1 MPRFA
6 KTCNNPLHNEWSKG
20 PEDSKVV
27 KLKAFGWCELAEAL
41 VKFLAC
47 EKQIQRSK
55 KSANSAKIVFTNA
68 SKREKSLGI
77 CQNDCLWTVL
87 KGR

>member
-20 PEDSKVV
+20 SEDSKVV

-41 VKFLAC
+41 ANFLAC
-47 EKQIQRSK
+47 EKQIKRSK
-55 KSANSAKIVFTNA
+55 KNQPTLQKLYLPMPQYEKNHSAFAKTTA
-68 SKREKSLGI
+68 YG
-77 CQNDCLWTVL
+77 Q
-87 KGR
+87 